1 MLLEF
6 SETGVELLSQEWG
19 WLDIIRMLVST
30 FLAAIYLQSGIDKI
44 VDRQGNLDF
53 MGEHFSET
61 ILTGSF
67 HYGLTTVTELL
78 AGALS
83 ATGVVWL
90 LLGWGGARN
99 GRRAFRWNLVVH
111 PDDRAATGKGLRRR
125 RGAGA
130 LLPNRHNRALH
141 LPDVGSEATDGCYVI
156 GRARAGETYS
166 NE

>member
-6 SETGVELLSQEWG
+6 SETGVVLLSQEWG

-53 MGEHFSET
+53 MGEHFSGT
-61 ILTGSF
+61 ILAGSF
-67 HYGLTTVTELL
+67 HYGLTTITVTELL

-90 LLGWGGARN
+90 LLGWGAVPGM
-99 GRRAFRWNLVVH
+99 V
-111 PDDRAATGKGLRRR
+111 
-125 RGAGA
+125 GA
-130 LLPNRHNRALH
+130 LFAGISSCILMAGQRLAKDYVGAAALVPYF
-141 LPDVGSEATDGCYVI
+141 LIAII
-156 GRARAGETYS
+156 GLYIYQM
-166 NE
+166 

>member
-90 LLGWGGARN
+90 LLGWGGCQEWSARFSLES
-99 GRRAFRWNLVVH
+99 RRA
-111 PDDRAATGKGLRRR
+111 
-125 RGAGA
+125 
-130 LLPNRHNRALH
+130 
-141 LPDVGSEATDGCYVI
+141 S
-156 GRARAGETYS
+156 
-166 NE
+166 

>member
-67 HYGLTTVTELL
+67 HYGLTTVTVTELL

-90 LLGWGGARN
+90 LLGWG
-99 GRRAFRWNLVVH
+99 VV
-111 PDDRAATGKGLRRR
+111 PGMV
-125 RGAGA
+125 GA
-130 LLPNRHNRALH
+130 LF
-141 LPDVGSEATDGCYVI
+141 
-156 GRARAGETYS
+156 AGISSCILMTGHWQRTTS
-166 NE
+166 APRRWCLTS